1 MCGIVGTLGGNTELV
16 ESASAVI
23 KHRGPD
29 DSGVF
34 VDKSLNIGTKVIENS
49 FLGTIPYHSQ
59 NQPSFQKISPSS

>member
-34 VDKSLNIGTKVIENS
+34 VDKSLNIGLFHHKSVIYESNKG
-49 FLGTIPYHSQ
+49 FMFIHKH
-59 NQPSFQKISPSS
+59 PSPNI